1 METIVLTQ
9 RKERDEL
16 ILMLQ
21 DKNFTYLSFGTI
33 EKCGYKL

>member
-16 ILMLQ
+16 ILMLR
-21 DKNFTYLSFGTI
+21 DKNFIYLTPVQ
-33 EKCGYKL
+33 

>member
-16 ILMLQ
+16 ILMLR
-21 DKNFTYLSFGTI
+21 DKNFIYLSSSTI